1 MSKEDSIKK
10 QPLVSENAF
19 NRDTALVT
27 KRNELIA
34 GHAEMSLNENRI
46 FHAAI
51 AMIDSRAHDIGEIRV
66 TPSQLAYALNTSKS
80 NVSKYLKGTKGSPSL
95 LEELQT
101 RYVRAPLIYDTSC
114 ITVDGKRL
122 CLKEDSSRVYLK
134 LSDVQEKEFKDKD
147 GLSVFFD
154 DEIGLHVFDENGRSM
169 PPNLDRIED
178 ALEAEINYLGHVLV
192 PDTESIKKDNA
203 CKIYVNAENLLCA
216 TALARGKK
224 SSQLKNVSIFDTSAY
239 NAEEGYVVFEFGA
252 AFKPYVIDIK
262 ENFTKSYM
270 KYVISLTSNLAADLY
285 NIFRKELPINTVKK
299 GKTEISFK
307 KNVDELRVQLGITD
321 KYLRLADF
329 KRAVLDRSKEQING
343 RTDLEFD
350 YEIPE
355 RRNNP
360 RAVFKYILFK
370 VKATKVEIAKLVKE
384 SDLTQELEK
393 YFDSRIV
400 KSFISKYS
408 VARCLN
414 NLNLFIKAK
423 HVTTIANPSGW
434 LRDAIKFDY
443 HETNGVL
450 SLSEYI
456 NPVERQ
462 FVSEIVREEWDSW
475 DQEERDE
482 FIKYKLK
489 GAYVSIRFSEYL
501 SEFGLRE
508 AHEKFRPKKETA
520 KRQIDLLMSSE
531 IYKKED

>member
-1 MSKEDSIKK
+1 MSKESSNEK
-10 QPLVSENAF
+10 QSLVSESAF

-34 GHAEMSLNENRI
+34 GHSEMSLNENRI

-80 NVSKYLKGTKGSPSL
+80 NVSKYLKGTKGRPSL

-114 ITVDGKRL
+114 ITIDGKRL
-122 CLKEDSSRVYLK
+122 CLKEDSSCVYIK
-134 LSDVQEKEFKDKD
+134 VSDVQDKEFKDQN

-154 DEIGLHVFDENGRSM
+154 AEIGLHVFDENNRSM
-169 PPNLDRIED
+169 PPKIGRIED
-178 ALEAEINYLGHVLV
+178 ALGAEINHLGQIITSNDE
-192 PDTESIKKDNA
+192 PFRKKNA
-203 CKIYVNAENLLCA
+203 CEIYVNAESMLCA
-216 TALARGKK
+216 AALAKGKK
-224 SSQLKNVSIFDTSAY
+224 SSQLKNISIFDTSAY

-270 KYVISLTSNLAADLY
+270 KYVISLTSNIAADLY
-285 NIFRKELPINTVKK
+285 DIFRKELPINTVRK
-299 GKTEISFK
+299 GKTEVSFK
-307 KNVDELRVQLGITD
+307 KNVDELRIQLGITD

-343 RTDLEFD
+343 KTDLEFD

-370 VKATKVEIAKLVKE
+370 VKATKAETARLVKE
-384 SDLTQELEK
+384 SDMIQELEK
-393 YFDSRIV
+393 YFDARFV
-400 KSFISKYS
+400 KNLTNKYS
-408 VARCLN
+408 VECCLN

-443 HETNGVL
+443 HGTNGVL

-462 FVSEIVREEWDSW
+462 FVSDIVREEWDSW

-482 FIKYKLK
+482 FVKYRLK

-501 SEFGLRE
+501 SEFGLQE
-508 AHEKFRPKKETA
+508 AHENFRPKTETA
-520 KRQIDLLMSSE
+520 KQQIDVLMGSE
-531 IYKKED
+531 IYKKSD